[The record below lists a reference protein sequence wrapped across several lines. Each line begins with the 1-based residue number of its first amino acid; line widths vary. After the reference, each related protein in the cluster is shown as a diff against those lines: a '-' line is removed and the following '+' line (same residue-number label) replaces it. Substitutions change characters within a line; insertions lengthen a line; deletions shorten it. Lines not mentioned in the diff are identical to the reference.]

1 LLNLDFERT
10 SVYIIQRHP
19 LKLQAGKRKL
29 QLGAQMVARVIKTA
43 LAGFRIVPDSPL
55 GGDDKLCIIA
65 F

>member
-1 LLNLDFERT
+1 
-10 SVYIIQRHP
+10 
-19 LKLQAGKRKL
+19 RKL